1 MYIYIYLCFNIKH
14 TREQQLKKKTIFYL
28 VYFPHMCN
36 IKTLAIKIK
45 LITSTGTGPTL
56 RPGESSV

>member
-1 MYIYIYLCFNIKH
+1 MSVNHSRCKISLHVI
-14 TREQQLKKKTIFYL
+14 YL
-28 VYFPHMCN
+28 VYLPQICN
-36 IKTLAIKIK
+36 MNTLAIKIK

>member
-1 MYIYIYLCFNIKH
+1 MLTEDKNNNNKCLLIIPD
-14 TREQQLKKKTIFYL
+14 
-28 VYFPHMCN
+28 VYFVYLPQICN
-36 IKTLAIKIK
+36 MNTLAIKIK

>member
-1 MYIYIYLCFNIKH
+1 M
-14 TREQQLKKKTIFYL
+14 TKKMLTEDKNNNNKCLLIIPD
-28 VYFPHMCN
+28 VYFVYLPQICN
-36 IKTLAIKIK
+36 MNTLAIKIK